1 MLTLIFERKT
11 MRTPIVSHRMVK
23 LLHSHRGLRLSNAA
37 ALVSSFPRL
46 PARAVGFCRR
56 NAAIEIWNE
65 NIGRPLGYLDAC
77 DVMNSMGS
85 NLGTSL
91 PPLMNQASST
101 RTKASSEQT
110 TRALGHRRRCIR
122 KNRTPHPNRR
132 CVELPPAGYDVPDF
146 CTQWTQIL
154 TRSTATIVI
163 LILDK
168 KTEKTHE
175 PGEKTQARLR
185 VARPTGKLG
194 RSISRTV
201 LRRRA

>member
-77 DVMNSMGS
+77 DVNSMGS

-101 RTKASSEQT
+101 RTKPVLNKQHEHSDTGAAASERT
-110 TRALGHRRRCIR
+110 ERRTRTEDVWSCRRLGMMCRIFAHNDR
-122 KNRTPHPNRR
+122 P
-132 CVELPPAGYDVPDF
+132 
-146 CTQWTQIL
+146 
-154 TRSTATIVI
+154 RS
-163 LILDK
+163 
-168 KTEKTHE
+168 
-175 PGEKTQARLR
+175 
-185 VARPTGKLG
+185 
-194 RSISRTV
+194 
-201 LRRRA
+201 